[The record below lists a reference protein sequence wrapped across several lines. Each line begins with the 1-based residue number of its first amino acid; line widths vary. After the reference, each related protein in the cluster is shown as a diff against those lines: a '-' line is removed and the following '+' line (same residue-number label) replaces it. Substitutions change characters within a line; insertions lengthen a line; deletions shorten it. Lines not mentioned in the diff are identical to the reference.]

1 MGRPP
6 LTLDQRRDRQVNTRF
21 TKSEIRALEKGAGAR
36 KMGVTA
42 FVRAAALEA
51 AGQPPG
57 PNPDEV
63 GALHR
68 ADKRRELLRIGN
80 NLNQIARSLHILV
93 GRERRLASDT
103 DVMICIEDAR
113 EHLGQLQELLAREA
127 AR

>member
-21 TKSEIRALEKGAGAR
+21 TRAEIRALEEGARAR
-36 KMGVTA
+36 KMSVTA

-57 PNPDEV
+57 PNPAEL
-63 GALHR
+63 GALIR
-68 ADKRRELLRIGN
+68 AEKRRELLRIGN
-80 NLNQIARSLHILV
+80 NLNQIARALNILV

-103 DVMICIEDAR
+103 DVTICIEDAR
-113 EHLGQLQELLAREA
+113 EHLGQLQKLLAREA